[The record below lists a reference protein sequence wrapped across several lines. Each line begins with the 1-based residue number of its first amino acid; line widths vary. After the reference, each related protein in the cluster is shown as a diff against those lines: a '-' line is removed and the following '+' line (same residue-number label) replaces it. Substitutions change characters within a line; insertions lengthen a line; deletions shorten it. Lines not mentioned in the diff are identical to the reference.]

1 MPVKT
6 EWKFNETF
14 KEIFLDI
21 WYELS
26 KPSFTTALEACD
38 KVGNEMIIWLSETNI
53 DLYKKVYAQALKETQ
68 EEIMARG
75 LD

>member
-21 WYELS
+21 WYEKS
-26 KPSFTTALEACD
+26 PEGFNQALEACD
-38 KVGNEMIIWLSETNI
+38 KVGNEMIIWLSETNTN
-53 DLYKKVYAQALKETQ
+53 LYKKVYAQALKETQ
-68 EEIMARG
+68 EEIMAQG